1 MPEQSTQNA
10 LLDEAIA
17 SAKGGDR
24 IKAKDKL
31 TRFLRYDQKN
41 EHAWLWMSSVVESDR
56 ERIFCLNNA
65 LKLNP
70 NNKTAKRGLALLGAL
85 PPEMRADLDIEV
97 IGVDLKADS
106 SSASPAQRKRGGFT
120 IRRSRQLETT
130 AIVVL
135 ALVVIAGFVIFGFNA
150 FGLGK
155 RITSIGITPSATPLP
170 PTATHTP
177 TPTPVPPTP
186 TELAPATPM
195 AGAGQTPIAIFLG
208 LPEFTPT
215 PEPFKLPFFPEEA
228 FARGEKAYKEGLN
241 DAAVIAFKDAIKKNR
256 SNYAAHY
263 YLGQIY
269 LQQKS
274 YNQSYNSFTDALK
287 INSRFA
293 LAYIGRGQATS
304 HFPNG
309 NPIPDYD
316 KAKNAEP
323 TWVEPYIQAAIYYA
337 SRNKTDA
344 AIAQLETARSF
355 APTNVIVHWN
365 LAEQYLAAGRIEDA
379 RATLN
384 AGFDVD
390 PTVLD
395 LYRVQTLLLIVD
407 KDYQTALNK
416 INIYLSYR
424 PADPEGWTLQGKVF
438 LGMGEAEA
446 AVTSLNRAVELKP
459 DDPSEALITR
469 GTAQLLLGNS
479 DTAGDDFD
487 KALTTRFTTSNLLL
501 IGQAYYNVGD
511 YENART
517 KFKRAYDS
525 DKTSFDTNYWLGA
538 AQVGAG
544 SHGDAVK
551 SLDDA
556 LSKADTDLKKFD
568 VYYQRGKAHK
578 GLDERDKAVDDLR
591 EALLLNVTDRAQE
604 QEDAALLLS
613 QLGGAIVSATQ
624 TPTPQP

>member
-17 SAKGGDR
+17 AAKGGDR

-97 IGVDLKADS
+97 IGVDLKADA

-120 IRRSRQLETT
+120 IRRSRRLETT

-215 PEPFKLPFFPEEA
+215 PEPFTLPFSHVEA
-228 FARGEKAYKEGLN
+228 YGRGERLYKEGN
-241 DAAVIAFKDAIKKNR
+241 YDAALQEFKDAASQDR
-256 SNYAAHY
+256 ESYAAHY
-263 YLGQIY
+263 YLGLIY
-269 LQQKS
+269 LQKKQ
-274 YNQSYNSFTDALK
+274 YNNAFNSFSSAIK
-287 INSRFA
+287 INSAFGP
-293 LAYIGRGQATS
+293 AYVGRGQAT
-304 HFPNG
+304 FGGGG
-309 NPIPDYD
+309 NPLGDYD

-323 TWVEPYIQAAIYYA
+323 DWIEPYIQSAIFYA
-337 SRNKTDA
+337 SRRNTDA
-344 AIAQLETARSF
+344 AITQLETARSF
-355 APTNVIVHWN
+355 APTNVIVHWH
-365 LAEQYLAAGRIEDA
+365 LAEQYLAAGRTEDA

-424 PADPEGWTLQGKVF
+424 PADPEGWALQGKVF
-438 LGMGEAEA
+438 LGLGDAES
-446 AVTSLNRAVELKP
+446 AVTSLNRAIELKP
-459 DDPSEALITR
+459 DDPSEALIAR
-469 GTAQLLLGNS
+469 GTAQLVLGNS

-487 KALTTRFTTSNLLL
+487 KALTSRFTTSNLLL

-511 YENART
+511 YENALT
-517 KFKRAYDS
+517 KFSRAYQS
-525 DKTSFDTNYWLGA
+525 DKTGFDTNYWLGA

-544 SHGDAVK
+544 SYGDAIE
-551 SLDDA
+551 SLDEA

-568 VYYQRGKAHK
+568 CYYQRGKAHK
-578 GLDERDKAVDDLR
+578 GLDERDKAIDDLR
-591 EALLLNVTDRAQE
+591 EALLLNVADRAQE

-613 QLGGAIVSATQ
+613 QLGGPKVSATH